1 MISSLDLE
9 FFLLVDFLL
18 LFMNQLRLL
27 PIYQSSRCRDLTSK
41 PLLKNIEKK
50 LDIENGQDD

>member
-1 MISSLDLE
+1 
-9 FFLLVDFLL
+9 
-18 LFMNQLRLL
+18 MNQLRLL